1 MNHWIDV
8 YREKTDDELLN
19 IATSPDLLPE
29 AKTALQETLASRN
42 LGEAEIA
49 EYADDVKSDD
59 PDLSNPQ
66 ELREWRS
73 AQLKAMANLLG
84 WVPVWGISVPLVN
97 AYSNEQSAA
106 LLLAVS
112 MVPVLV
118 YVWGARVLLYPDAHR
133 RQPLAV
139 ACGAVAACVQLTL
152 VPYSAQL
159 ARLNVASHPSWTALI
174 AAGTIVV
181 IAYLW
186 FAYRYFRASRSV
198 T

>member
-8 YREKTDDELLN
+8 YREKTDEELLR

-29 AKTALQETLASRN
+29 AKNALQEALASRK

-66 ELREWRS
+66 ELRAWRS
-73 AQLKAMANLLG
+73 GQLKAMANLLG
-84 WVPVWGISVPLVN
+84 WLPVWGISVPLVDT
-97 AYSNEQSAA
+97 YSNEQSAA
-106 LLLAVS
+106 LFLAVS

-118 YVWGARVLLYPDAHR
+118 FVWGARVLLYPDAHR
-133 RQPLAV
+133 RRPFAV
-139 ACGAVAACVQLTL
+139 VCGAVAACVQLTL
-152 VPYSAQL
+152 VPYSARL
-159 ARLNVASHPSWTALI
+159 ALLDFASHPSWTALI
-174 AAGTIVV
+174 AAGTVVV
-181 IAYLW
+181 ITYFW
-186 FAYRYFRASRSV
+186 FAYRYLRASRSV